1 MAENFT
7 RVASISEVPP
17 GQMIP
22 VIADGAELLLANV
35 GGRLFALSNVCSHE
49 WAYLSEGWLKEESL
63 EVECPLH
70 EGRFDL
76 QSGRPTKLPPDEP
89 VPAYTVKVEGD
100 DVLVAPLAVEESG
113 R

>member
-7 RVASISEVPP
+7 RVANVSEVPP

-35 GGRLFALSNVCSHE
+35 GGNLYALSNVCSHE

-76 QSGRPTKLPPDEP
+76 RSGNPTKLPPDEP
-89 VPAYTVKVEGD
+89 VVSYSVKVEGD
-100 DVLVAPLAVEESG
+100 EIFVG
-113 R
+113 HK